1 MSGYNEMMRLIEMI
15 TTNPAKAF
23 GAENYGIKVGNP
35 ADLVVFDA
43 PTAIDAIRLV
53 ARRYLVIKNGKVIV
67 QTKPYE
73 TNILLDDKKEKI
85 NFIK

>member
-23 GAENYGIKVGNP
+23 GTTDYGIKVGNP

-53 ARRYLVIKNGKVIV
+53 AKRYLVIKGGKVIA

-73 TNILLDDKKEKI
+73 ASILFNGKEEKI
-85 NFIK
+85 DFIK

>member
-1 MSGYNEMMRLIEMI
+1 MI

-23 GAENYGIKVGNP
+23 EAKDYGIKVGNP

-53 ARRYLVIKNGKVIV
+53 AKRYLVIKNGKIIA
-67 QTKPYE
+67 QTKPHE
-73 TNILLDDKKEKI
+73 TKIFLNGKKEEI
-85 NFIK
+85 DFIK